1 MAHILK
7 EQTSAS
13 APTPASGEMTMFVD
27 LADDHWKRKN
37 SSGVV
42 VDIEAAAAGVSS
54 FEGRN
59 GIVVGVAGD
68 YTASE
73 VTNVPAGS
81 IVSTNVQAAI
91 NELDANKASTSQITS
106 VAIMAKLLTGLTE
119 TYGFPIATDTIIQAF
134 SKLTWSQNLH
144 KQTIAQDFLV
154 PTDYNL
160 IRSLTYISGSA
171 KLTIEGTGKV
181 TFI

>member
-13 APTPASGEMTMFVD
+13 APTPAVGEMTLFVD
-27 LADDHWKRKN
+27 SADDHWKRKN

-42 VDIEAAAAGVSS
+42 VDIEQAAAGVSS

-59 GIVVGVAGD
+59 GIVVSQAGD

-73 VTNVPAGS
+73 ITNVPAGG
-81 IVSTNVQAAI
+81 IAATNVQAALS
-91 NELDANKASTSQITS
+91 ELDGDKADVSQITS

-119 TYGFPIATDTIIQAF
+119 AYGVVVASDTIIQAF
-134 SKLTWSQNLH
+134 SKLVWSQNLH
-144 KQTIAQDFLV
+144 KQTIAQSFLV

-160 IRSLTYISGSA
+160 IRSKTYISNGA
-171 KLTIEGTGKV
+171 TVTIEGTGIL
-181 TFI
+181 TLI

>member
-27 LADDHWKRKN
+27 SVDNHWKRKN

-42 VDIEAAAAGVSS
+42 TDIEAAAAGVSS

-59 GIVVGVAGD
+59 GIVTAQAGD

-73 VTNVPAGS
+73 VTNVPAGNIS
-81 IVSTNVQAAI
+81 ATDVQAAI
-91 NELDANKASTSQITS
+91 NELDAEKADVSQITS
-106 VAIMAKLLTGLTE
+106 AAIMAKLLTGLTE
-119 TYGFPIATDTIIQAF
+119 AYGVVVSSDTIIQAF
-134 SKLTWSQNLH
+134 SKLVWSQNLH
-144 KQTIAQDFLV
+144 KQTIAQNFLV

-160 IRSLTYISGSA
+160 IRSKTYISGGA
-171 KLTIEGTGKV
+171 IVTIEGTGIL
-181 TFI
+181 TII